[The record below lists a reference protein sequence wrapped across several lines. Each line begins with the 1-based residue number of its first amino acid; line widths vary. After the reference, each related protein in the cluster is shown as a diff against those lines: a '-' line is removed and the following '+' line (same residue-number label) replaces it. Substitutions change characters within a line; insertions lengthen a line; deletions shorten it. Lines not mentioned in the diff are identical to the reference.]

1 MIEVNDLHFT
11 YQGNQEETIKGLEF
25 KIRKG
30 EVFGFLGPS
39 GAGKSTTQKILLGIL
54 KGYSGSIKIFG
65 EDFKELKSDYYERV
79 GVSFEFP
86 NLYSKLTA
94 RENLDFFASLYSGE
108 TKDPL
113 KLLTMVGLENSIDIR
128 VSKFSKGMKM
138 RLNFCRALL
147 NNPEVLFLDEPT
159 AGLDPA
165 NARRIKDIILD
176 LKRQGRTVFVT
187 THNMNVAEEICDRVA
202 FIVEGKLCL
211 IDTPASMMKDR
222 SRNIVRVEYDNNGR
236 VGTEEFRLEKLGEN
250 SEFINLLITENI
262 KTIHSQ
268 EDDLEDIFIE
278 VTGFSLTNTVI
289 GKGELK

>member
-1 MIEVNDLHFT
+1 MIEVKDLHFT
-11 YQGNQEETIKGLEF
+11 YQGNREQTIKGLEF
-25 KIRKG
+25 RIKKG

-54 KGYSGSIKIFG
+54 KGYSGSIEVFG
-65 EDFKELKSDYYERV
+65 RNLKELRSDYYERV

-108 TKDPL
+108 TEDPL
-113 KLLTMVGLENSIDIR
+113 KLLTMVGLEDSIDIR

-165 NARRIKDIILD
+165 NARRIKDIIFD
-176 LKRQGRTVFVT
+176 LKRQGKTVFVT
-187 THNMNVAEEICDRVA
+187 THNMNVAEEVCDRIA
-202 FIVEGKLCL
+202 FIVEGKLSL
-211 IDTPASMMKDR
+211 IDAPASMMMDR
-222 SRNIVRVEYDNNGR
+222 SRNIVRVEYGNNGR
-236 VGTEEFRLEKLGEN
+236 VGAEEFSLEKLGEN
-250 SEFINLLITENI
+250 SGFINLLKTQTIR
-262 KTIHSQ
+262 TIHSQ
-268 EDDLEDIFIE
+268 EADLEDIFIE
-278 VTGFSLTNTVI
+278 VTGFSLT
-289 GKGELK
+289 GKEE

>member
-1 MIEVNDLHFT
+1 MIEVKDLHFT
-11 YQGNQEETIKGLEF
+11 YQGNREETIKGLEF
-25 KIRKG
+25 KIKKG

-54 KGYSGSIKIFG
+54 KGYSGFIKIFG
-65 EDFKELKSDYYERV
+65 EDFKKLKSDYYERV

-108 TKDPL
+108 TEDPL
-113 KLLTMVGLENSIDIR
+113 QLLTMVGLEDSIDIR

-165 NARRIKDIILD
+165 NARRIKDIMLD
-176 LKRQGRTVFVT
+176 LKRQGKTVFVT
-187 THNMNVAEEICDRVA
+187 THNMNVAEEVCDRVG
-202 FIVEGKLCL
+202 FIVEGKLSL
-211 IDTPASMMKDR
+211 IDAPARMMMNR
-222 SRNIVRVEYDNNGR
+222 SRNIVRVEYGNNGR
-236 VGTEEFRLEKLGEN
+236 VGAEEFSLEKLGEN
-250 SEFINLLITENI
+250 SGFINLLKTQKIR
-262 KTIHSQ
+262 TIHSQ
-268 EDDLEDIFIE
+268 EADLEDIFIE
-278 VTGFSLTNTVI
+278 VTGFSLT
-289 GKGELK
+289 GKEE